1 MGSGKLKA
9 VIGILIIVGGIYV
22 AWNMVPPY
30 FHNYQFQDDLDEVA
44 RTNSYMR
51 RSDDDVR
58 ATVIKKAEALGIPLK
73 EDQIIIN
80 RLADGLGI
88 SVHYH
93 VHVDMILHPVDLDF
107 TANSLNR
114 RNI

>member
-1 MGSGKLKA
+1 MGKLKMLLIL
-9 VIGILIIVGGIYV
+9 VIVFGSIYV
-22 AWNMVPPY
+22 GMELIPPY

-88 SVHYH
+88 SVHYR

>member
-1 MGSGKLKA
+1 MGKLKMFLIL
-9 VIGILIIVGGIYV
+9 VIVFGTIYV
-22 AWNMVPPY
+22 GWELVPPY
-30 FHNYQFQDDLDEVA
+30 FNNYQFQDDLDDVA

-51 RSDDDVR
+51 RTDDDVR

-80 RLADGLGI
+80 RLTDGLGI
-88 SVHYH
+88 SVHYR

>member
-1 MGSGKLKA
+1 MGRLKMLLIL
-9 VIGILIIVGGIYV
+9 VIVFGSIYV
-22 AWNMVPPY
+22 GWELIPPY
-30 FHNYQFQDDLDEVA
+30 WYNYQLQDELDDVA

-58 ATVIKKAEALGIPLK
+58 ATVIKKAGDLGIPLK

-93 VHVDMILHPVDLDF
+93 VHVDIILHPVDLDF

>member
-1 MGSGKLKA
+1 MGKLKMVLIL
-9 VIGILIIVGGIYV
+9 VIVFGSIYV
-22 AWNMVPPY
+22 GWELIPPY
-30 FHNYQFQDDLDEVA
+30 FNNYQFQDDLDDVA

-51 RSDDDVR
+51 RTDDDVR

-88 SVHYH
+88 SVHYR

>member
-1 MGSGKLKA
+1 MGKLK
-9 VIGILIIVGGIYV
+9 GLLILLILFGGIYV
-22 AWNMVPPY
+22 GCELVPPY
-30 FHNYQFQDDLDEVA
+30 FHHYQFQDDLDDIA

-51 RSDDDVR
+51 RTDDDVR
-58 ATVIKKAEALGIPLK
+58 ATVIKKADEIGISLR

-80 RLADGLGI
+80 RLSDGLGI
-88 SVHYH
+88 SVHYT

-107 TANSLNR
+107 TANSMNR